1 VEEQKNVRWILIV
14 SVLMFFVSAW
24 LSPSLFLFGGY
35 GTRYDGIWYIISR
48 LDALFFVAT
57 ITTATLF
64 TVSFG
69 KKEITYKLSVY
80 FFLISM
86 AIFFLII
93 VRSFFTSPY
102 A

>member
-1 VEEQKNVRWILIV
+1 MEEQKNVKWILII

-35 GTRYDGIWYIISR
+35 GIRNDGIWYVISR

-64 TVSFG
+64 TVNFG

-86 AIFFLII
+86 AIFFLVIA
-93 VRSFFTSPY
+93 RSFFSNPY